1 MNTEQ
6 TEKKT
11 RTPRNFD
18 SILSGAQKLTLKERV
33 DLVSALTAQNKA
45 EAAAKLAEAQEAE
58 KLVG

>member
-33 DLVSALTAQNKA
+33 VNTSYSPWVR
-45 EAAAKLAEAQEAE
+45 
-58 KLVG
+58 VGI